1 MQDDGPTL
9 VLQAH
14 IELSGIWGRVAR
26 ELELAHYMVAIGMHS
41 SGRLDSEWLEEPDT
55 RFRMQY
61 NRERRMPL
69 EEVRTYWAT
78 WVLRGG
84 FRDVAETL
92 STTLE
97 EAHRILALWSII
109 PKGVP
114 AGASVKWAVVLQM
127 QRAVESF
134 HAKNLPDKLSA
145 LAARYDFAFPAN
157 TKAQLLSINAARNCL
172 VHRTG
177 IVGTKDLDAGV
188 QTFTL
193 KWKALCPY
201 IKDSKGER
209 PMVLPFETSKTDETY
224 LLLKS
229 EEKAKIF
236 NVGDAIAVTSEEFSW
251 IAWTQLEASQWT
263 ASRLEEIARG
273 QGLPIQA
280 AGRLNA

>member
-1 MQDDGPTL
+1 MEDDEPKL

-26 ELELAHYMVAIGMHS
+26 ELELAHYMVAVGMHS
-41 SGRLDSEWLEEPDT
+41 ADRLDSEWLEEPEKH
-55 RFRMQY
+55 FRMQY

-78 WVLRGG
+78 WVLKGG

-92 STTLE
+92 ATTLE

-114 AGASVKWAVVLQM
+114 SGASVKLDVVLKM
-127 QRAVESF
+127 QKAVESF
-134 HAKNLPDKLSA
+134 HVKNLPDKLSA
-145 LAARYDFAFPAN
+145 LAIRYDLVFPAS

-177 IVGTKDLDAGV
+177 VVGTKDLDAGS

-201 IKDSKGER
+201 IKDGEGVR

-229 EEKAKIF
+229 EEKAKVF
-236 NVGDAIAVTSEEFSW
+236 NLGDAISVTSEEFSW

-280 AGRLNA
+280 AGRPNA